1 MTEDLIS
8 PREFGTAFKGFLDHS
23 MAHAEPPDPPLRARL
38 HDHFRTDPAALA
50 VVGDQ
55 FDGYD
60 QANVHLAIDAWV
72 GSEGRDAELV
82 GVRSGPMPRPL
93 GLADL
98 ALKPRPGGVMPQ
110 ALEGPTERVTVGVGF
125 EDTVACVQSGLYLA
139 RDGEQRVALFVRG
152 PDDFGNP
159 FARKV
164 RVDVMADAEETATQ
178 VLGTLRRW
186 VRERSVHRGKVLSL
200 EVKMP
205 TGVVDVRFHRFP
217 AIDRDEIVLPAG
229 VLERIERHTIG
240 AAEQAPRLLRAGRHL
255 RRGLLLHGPPGTG
268 KTFTVMYLASR
279 MAGRTVLVVTGR
291 GMGLVERAAAM
302 ARLLQPAMV
311 LLEDVDLIAEERTQQ
326 GTGPNTIL
334 FELLNQMDGLGED
347 CDVIF
352 VLTTNRPELLEPA
365 LASRPGRI
373 DLAIELPLPDAT
385 GRARLLERYG
395 AGLDLGGID
404 TESVVERTEG
414 VSAAFIKELLR
425 KAALAAALEDHHSE
439 PIALAPRH
447 LDEAL
452 GELVSGGHLT
462 HALLGARPHRAT
474 C

>member
-1 MTEDLIS
+1 
-8 PREFGTAFKGFLDHS
+8 
-23 MAHAEPPDPPLRARL
+23 
-38 HDHFRTDPAALA
+38 
-50 VVGDQ
+50 
-55 FDGYD
+55 
-60 QANVHLAIDAWV
+60 
-72 GSEGRDAELV
+72 
-82 GVRSGPMPRPL
+82 L
-93 GLADL
+93 G
-98 ALKPRPGGVMPQ
+98 GGVPQ
-110 ALEGPTERVTVGVGF
+110 ALDGPTERITVPVGF
-125 EDTVACVQSGLYLA
+125 EETVSCVQSGLYLA
-139 RDGEQRVALFVRG
+139 RDRDRPVALFVRG
-152 PDDFGNP
+152 PDEFGSP

-164 RVDVMADAEETATQ
+164 RVDVMAETEDSAAQ
-178 VLGTLRRW
+178 VLGMLRRW

-217 AIDRDEIVLPAG
+217 TIARDEIVLPAG
-229 VLERIERHTIG
+229 ILEQIERHAIG
-240 AAEQAPRLLRAGRHL
+240 AAEQASRLRRAGRHV

-279 MAGRTVLVVTGR
+279 MSERTVLVVTGR
-291 GMGLVERAAAM
+291 GMGLVERAATM
-302 ARLLQPAMV
+302 ARLLQPAIV

-326 GTGPNTIL
+326 GAGANTIL

-373 DLAIELPLPDAT
+373 DLAVELPLPDAA
-385 GRARLLERYG
+385 GRARLLQRYG
-395 AGLDLGGID
+395 AGLDLTGID
-404 TESVVERTEG
+404 LDGLVERTEG

-425 KAALAAALEDHHSE
+425 KAALVAALEDQDSD

-452 GELVSGGHLT
+452 QELVTGGQLT
-462 HALLGARPHRAT
+462 HALLGARPPRAT